1 MSTLTVRTKDEELL
15 KALQCWWEEFSP
27 GLPEGKWILTDGD
40 TEKVLGKENEIVFSE
55 TPGKG
60 QLVRPFSF
68 EELEGLF
75 GESGKSAAPEREG
88 ARRQGQRLIFS
99 GERAI
104 LDGQPLLL
112 TPLEGRLLK
121 ALLDAERP
129 LSSSE
134 LSERLFGTVRP
145 SNQVSVYIGYL
156 RKKTDLPGKERLIF
170 TAHGRGYYL
179 KNE

>member
-1 MSTLTVRTKDEELL
+1 M
-15 KALQCWWEEFSP
+15 
-27 GLPEGKWILTDGD
+27 
-40 TEKVLGKENEIVFSE
+40 LGKENEIVFSE

-88 ARRQGQRLIFS
+88 AHRQGQRLIFS

>member
-1 MSTLTVRTKDEELL
+1 MNSLTVRTKDEELM
-15 KALQCWWEEFSP
+15 KALRCWWEEFSLR
-27 GLPEGKWILTDGD
+27 LPEGKWILTDGD

-68 EELEGLF
+68 EELEG
-75 GESGKSAAPEREG
+75 
-88 ARRQGQRLIFS
+88 IFS
-99 GERAI
+99 GSGKLIASSKEEEFGQDKRLFFSREGAI
-104 LDGQPLLL
+104 LDGQSLCL
-112 TPLEGRLLK
+112 TPLEERLLR
-121 ALLDAERP
+121 ALSDADRP

-134 LSERLFGTVRP
+134 LSIRLFGTVRP
-145 SNQVSVYIGYL
+145 SNQISVYIGYL